1 METPQRLR
9 EEPDVLP
16 RPSAG
21 EQAEGGLQEVL
32 QPQARR
38 CLALLACQEA
48 TVSLSRG
55 SLLRRLL
62 LLIFFSLSGD
72 AITAVVYHRSDDTIL
87 FRSYFLL
94 FGLMS
99 TLKT

>member
-1 METPQRLR
+1 M
-9 EEPDVLP
+9 PDDLP
-16 RPSAG
+16 HPSAG

-32 QPQARR
+32 QPQAQRR
-38 CLALLACQEA
+38 LALLACQEA
-48 TVSLSRG
+48 TVNSLS
-55 SLLRRLL
+55 LKKKEATVNLRRLL